1 MHNKSNILEIT
12 VNGVKFEKFSDF
24 SRRATFATNVET
36 GETKPLSSQGYCS
49 NETTIKRKINLM
61 FF

>member
-1 MHNKSNILEIT
+1 MYDKSNILEIT

-24 SRRATFATNVET
+24 SRRATFATNLET
-36 GETKPLSSQGYCS
+36 GETKPLSTSGYCS